1 MTTIIEKNTV
11 SCFEKV
17 AENLIALVKQQLN
30 VHALL
35 YTGNIME
42 VEDNSSLPQSLHCYS
57 NANSRNRALLNLIL
71 PVLKLLFISKRMM
84 ILLKCWL

>member
-17 AENLIALVKQQLN
+17 SENLIALVKQPLN

-35 YTGNIME
+35 YTRNVMK
-42 VEDNSSLPQSLHCYS
+42 VEN
-57 NANSRNRALLNLIL
+57 
-71 PVLKLLFISKRMM
+71 KR
-84 ILLKCWL
+84 

>member
-17 AENLIALVKQQLN
+17 SENLIALVKQQLN

-35 YTGNIME
+35 YTGNVME
-42 VEDNSSLPQSLHCYS
+42 VEDNNSLPQSLH
-57 NANSRNRALLNLIL
+57 
-71 PVLKLLFISKRMM
+71 
-84 ILLKCWL
+84 